1 MTRPAIKDFYRIY
14 RREGEDAIFIGQGP
28 DKVALDRPTPEM
40 EAFVRALDG
49 SRTEDELRRDFPD
62 ADEWLSQLA
71 EAGVLEG
78 QDGTAPL
85 DAVQAKRYARQVN
98 YLRLYERPGWSG
110 REAQAKLLGSRVVVV
125 GTGAGGTTLV
135 RLLTAAGI
143 GTLEVVDFDDVELDN
158 LATHGALDEEDVG
171 GPKLEA
177 VRRHAHRQSSGTTV
191 VCHDRRIDGA
201 DELVD
206 LVAGADFLLQAY
218 DRPREHSEAARWTN
232 EAGLATGVPFS
243 SIGATDKGARAGPIV
258 LPGRSSCFA
267 CIGIPELDFLRYE
280 KAQALTAATVFML
293 AGIMVNEIVKVIT
306 GSAPSRLVGRSLY
319 VDTESL
325 EFTFTEHPRRPD
337 CTCSRVAE
345 PALAS
350 LA

>member
-1 MTRPAIKDFYRIY
+1 VTGPAIKDFYRIY

-28 DKVALDRPTPEM
+28 DKVVLERPTPEM

-49 SRTEDELRRDFPD
+49 TRSHDELRAEFP
-62 ADEWLSQLA
+62 ATDEWLGQLG
-71 EAGVLEG
+71 EAGVLEERNG
-78 QDGTAPL
+78 SSPL
-85 DAVQAKRYARQVN
+85 DLNQARRYARQVN
-98 YLRLYERPGWSG
+98 YLRLHERPGWSG
-110 REAQAKLLGSRVVVV
+110 HEAQARILGSRVVVV

-135 RLLTAAGI
+135 RLLTAAGV

-191 VCHDRRIDGA
+191 VCHDRRIGSA
-201 DELVD
+201 DELLE
-206 LVAGADFLLQAY
+206 LVEGADFLLQAY

-258 LPGRSSCFA
+258 VPGRSSCFE
-267 CIGIPELDFLRYE
+267 CIGIPELEFLRYE
-280 KAQALTAATVFML
+280 RAQALTAATVFML
-293 AGIMVNEIVKVIT
+293 AGIMVGEILKVLT

-325 EFTFTEHPRRPD
+325 EFTFTEHPRRAD
-337 CTCSRVAE
+337 CTCSRV
-345 PALAS
+345 PAA
-350 LA
+350 APA

>member
-1 MTRPAIKDFYRIY
+1 M
-14 RREGEDAIFIGQGP
+14 
-28 DKVALDRPTPEM
+28 
-40 EAFVRALDG
+40 
-49 SRTEDELRRDFPD
+49 
-62 ADEWLSQLA
+62 
-71 EAGVLEG
+71 LEERN
-78 QDGTAPL
+78 DSSPL
-85 DAVQAKRYARQVN
+85 DPVQERRYARQIN
-98 YLRLYERPGWSG
+98 YLRLHERPGWSG
-110 REAQAKLLGSRVVVV
+110 HEAQARILDSRVVVV

-135 RLLTAAGI
+135 RLLTAAGV

-171 GPKLEA
+171 GAKLEA

-191 VCHDRRIDGA
+191 VCHDRRIGSS
-201 DELVD
+201 DELLE
-206 LVAGADFLLQAY
+206 LVEGADFLLQAY

-258 LPGRSSCFA
+258 LPGRSSCFE
-267 CIGIPELDFLRYE
+267 CVGIPELEFLRYE
-280 KAQALTAATVFML
+280 RAQALTAATVFML
-293 AGIMVNEIVKVIT
+293 AGIMVNEIVKVLT

-337 CTCSRVAE
+337 CTCSRV
-345 PALAS
+345 PAAVP
-350 LA
+350 A

>member
-28 DKVALDRPTPEM
+28 DKVALDRPTPAM

-49 SRTEDELRRDFPD
+49 SRTDDELRTEFSQS
-62 ADEWLSQLA
+62 DEWLSQLA
-71 EAGVLEG
+71 EAGVIEEREG
-78 QDGTAPL
+78 ADSL
-85 DAVQAKRYARQVN
+85 DPVQARRYARQ
-98 YLRLYERPGWSG
+98 
-110 REAQAKLLGSRVVVV
+110 AKILGSRVVVV

-135 RLLTAAGI
+135 RLLTAAGV

-177 VRRHAHRQSSGTTV
+177 VRRHAHRQNSGTEV
-191 VCHDRRIDGA
+191 VCHDRRIGGA
-201 DELVD
+201 DELVE
-206 LVAGADFLLQAY
+206 LVGGADFLLQAY

-258 LPGRSSCFA
+258 LPGSSSCFE
-267 CIGIPELDFLRYE
+267 CIGIPELEFLRYE
-280 KAQALTAATVFML
+280 QAQALTAATVFML
-293 AGIMVNEIVKVIT
+293 AGIMVGEIVKVLT
-306 GSAPSRLVGRSLY
+306 GSALSRLVGRSLY

-325 EFTFTEHPRRPD
+325 EFTFTEHPRRPE
-337 CTCSRVAE
+337 CMCSRVAE
-345 PALAS
+345 AALAP